1 MSAIPIKRFSEFNTS
16 ETADTD
22 ILSSDISPYTVPS
35 YLRIYAVFDTAGV
48 LSLMRTN
55 GGTTVKEKLN
65 SGNSLSAD
73 CAYVFDVVM
82 DTGETYNLQYSVN
95 ATALKLIL
103 LEIDRGI

>member
-1 MSAIPIKRFSEFNTS
+1 MSSIPIKRFSEFNTS

-22 ILSSDISPYTVPS
+22 IMSSDISTEITPS

-48 LSLMRTN
+48 LSLMRTS

-73 CAYVFDVVM
+73 CAYVFDVIT
-82 DTGETYNLQYSVN
+82 DKDETYNLQYSVN
-95 ATALKLIL
+95 ATALKLIV
-103 LEIDRGI
+103 LEIGGGI